1 MIFSQ
6 DRRAL
11 RQMFLNAW
19 RKYLERRPLEPLEE
33 IIARVVQD
41 HPEYQRLIENE
52 DQALERDYPPESG
65 MSNPFLHMGMHIA
78 IREQLA
84 ARRPVGVNEL
94 HQALLTRLGDAHEA
108 EHQML
113 ECLGE
118 TLWQAQRDGS
128 APDEAVYLQC
138 LRRAVKT
145 RTT

>member
-1 MIFSQ
+1 MMFGQ

-11 RQMFLNAW
+11 RQRFVHVW
-19 RKYLERRPLEPLEE
+19 RKHRARSALEPLEE
-33 IIARVVQD
+33 IIARVIRD
-41 HPEYQRLIENE
+41 HPEYHRLIESQ
-52 DQALERDYPPESG
+52 DQALENDYPPESG

-84 ARRPVGVNEL
+84 ARHPAGVSEL
-94 HQALLTRLGDAHEA
+94 HQTLLTQLGDAHEA

-118 TLWQAQRDGS
+118 TLWQAQRDGA

>member
-1 MIFSQ
+1 MMFGQ

-11 RQMFLNAW
+11 RQRFVHVW
-19 RKYLERRPLEPLEE
+19 RKHRARSALEPLEE
-33 IIARVVQD
+33 IIARVIGD
-41 HPEYQRLIENE
+41 HPEYQRLLENE
-52 DQALERDYPPESG
+52 DYALEHDYLPESG
-65 MSNPFLHMGMHIA
+65 ASNPFLHMGMHIA

-84 ARRPVGVNEL
+84 ARRPAGVNEL

-118 TLWQAQRDGS
+118 TLWQAQRDGA

-138 LRRAVKT
+138 LRRAAKT